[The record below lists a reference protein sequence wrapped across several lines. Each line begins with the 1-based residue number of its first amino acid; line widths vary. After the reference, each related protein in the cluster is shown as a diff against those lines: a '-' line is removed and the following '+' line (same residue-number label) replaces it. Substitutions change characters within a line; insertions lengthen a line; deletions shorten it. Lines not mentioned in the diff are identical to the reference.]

1 MSENGITDEAG
12 PPEIE
17 VKKGRRISAVWIIP
31 LVAALVGGWLVYK
44 TLSEQ
49 GPEITIAFETAE
61 GLEPGKTQIK
71 YKEVVVG
78 TVTTVSLDPVARTV
92 SATAEMARTAAPLLT
107 GTARFW
113 VVRPRLGIRDI
124 SGLGTLISGA
134 YVELDP
140 GSGGAPKF
148 DFVALDEPP
157 VVKANAPGKELVLT
171 TANLGS
177 LSRGSPVYFKG
188 IDVGEVL
195 GYELAEDMSLIYVHI
210 FVHAPHDQLIRR
222 TTRFW
227 NVSGLNI
234 SMDANGMKVETGTL
248 QSLVLG
254 GIEFETPN
262 LLAGGEPVVAGAGFV
277 LFDRKDAIREAVQA
291 ERALFIL
298 FFDSSVRGLSI
309 GAPVEF
315 RGIRVGSVL
324 DVRLEFDPDTADFR
338 IPVLIDIEPQ
348 RVSLFDRSLIGA
360 KLTVGQRQANLD
372 QIIGRGLRARLKT
385 GSFITGQLL
394 VDLDLHPE
402 APAILTGLNKEY
414 PEIPTIPPSLEE
426 ITNSVT
432 DLLAKLQR
440 LPLDTISKK
449 VLDTLEGADRLVNS
463 REIKG
468 AVASLSEVSARVEKL
483 VAKADEKVVP
493 EITAAL
499 AQIESTLKKAERTLD
514 SIDSVVSPESALR
527 YETQVAIQELSATA
541 RSVRRLAE
549 FLERN
554 PSALLTGKAP
564 Q

>member
-1 MSENGITDEAG
+1 MSENGLSDDAG
-12 PPEIE
+12 PPEAE

-31 LVAALVGGWLVYK
+31 MVAALIGAWLVYK
-44 TLSEQ
+44 TVSQQ

-78 TVTTVSLDPVARTV
+78 TVAAVSLDPVERTV
-92 SATAEMARTAAPLLT
+92 SATAEMARTAEPLLT
-107 GTARFW
+107 ETARFW

-140 GSGGAPKF
+140 GSGGASRF
-148 DFVALDEPP
+148 EFVALDEPP
-157 VVKANAPGKELVLT
+157 VVKADTPGKELVLT
-171 TANLGS
+171 TTNLGS

-195 GYELAEDMSLIYVHI
+195 GYELAEDMSLITVHI

-262 LLAGGEPVVAGAGFV
+262 LLSGSEPVAAGTEFV
-277 LFDRKDAIREAVQA
+277 LFDRKDAVRETAPA
-291 ERALFIL
+291 KRARFIL
-298 FFDSSVRGLSI
+298 FFQSSVRGLSI

-315 RGIRVGSVL
+315 RGIRIGSVL
-324 DVRLEFDPDTADFR
+324 DVRLEFDPVTSEFR

-348 RVSLFDRSLIGA
+348 RVSIFDRSLIGS
-360 KLTVGQRQANLD
+360 KLTLEQRQANLD
-372 QIIGRGLRARLKT
+372 LIIGRGLRARLKT
-385 GSFITGQLL
+385 GSFITGQLF

-402 APAILTGLNKEY
+402 APAILTGLNAEY
-414 PEIPTIPPSLEE
+414 AEIPTIPPSLEE
-426 ITNSVT
+426 IANSVT

-449 VLDTLEGADRLVNS
+449 VLDTLDGADRLINS

-468 AVASLSEVSARVEKL
+468 ALASLSEVSARIEKL

-499 AQIESTLKKAERTLD
+499 SQIASTLKKAERTLD
-514 SIDSVVSPESALR
+514 SIDSVVSPESELR
-527 YETQVAIQELSATA
+527 YETQTAIQELSATA

-554 PSALLTGKAP
+554 PSALLTGKAA